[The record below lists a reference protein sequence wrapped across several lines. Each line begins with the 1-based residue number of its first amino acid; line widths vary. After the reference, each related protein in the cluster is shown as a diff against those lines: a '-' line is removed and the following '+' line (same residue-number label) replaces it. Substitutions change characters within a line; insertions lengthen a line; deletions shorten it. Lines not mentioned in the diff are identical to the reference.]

1 MHTMTITTARQG
13 FLDLPEVVQDEP
25 LFVTKHGRPVMTLL
39 SVEQF
44 EGMME
49 TIEILS
55 DQVFTRRLVQSIEQ
69 AKAGQTVS
77 LEAAAARLGF

>member
-1 MHTMTITTARQG
+1 MRTMTITTARQG